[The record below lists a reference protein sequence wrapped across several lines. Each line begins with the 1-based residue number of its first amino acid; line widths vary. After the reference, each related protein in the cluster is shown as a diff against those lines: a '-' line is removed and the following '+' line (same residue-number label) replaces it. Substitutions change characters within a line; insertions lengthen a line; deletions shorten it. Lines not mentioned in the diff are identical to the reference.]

1 MRRMYDPYTV
11 CGYFLCG
18 QGLLSPPL
26 RKGFPRPKK
35 QADSYLR
42 QEDKLWCVKAYALLR
57 RVVGL
62 EECWIEKSEFG
73 KPYIKDRE
81 DFHYNLS
88 HSGRYVVI
96 AWGPSEVG
104 VDVQQHD
111 VSVGAEAIVCRY
123 FTIDE
128 CAYIGGN
135 LSRFYEIWTK
145 RESYL
150 KFTGK
155 GLKKSLGSFSTI
167 LPDSGIRYRH
177 RYLDGGYSL
186 SLCTTEKNDTF
197 ELLDVQQLI

>member
-1 MRRMYDPYTV
+1 MTHILCADVSSVDEDIYGRLYDTA
-11 CGYFLCG
+11 
-18 QGLLSPPL
+18 SPE
-26 RKGFPRPKK
+26 RKS
-35 QADSYLR
+35 QADRYLR
-42 QEDKLWCVKAYALLR
+42 HADKLRCVTAHALLKYVLGTEDFQIERQANGKPCVKGR
-57 RVVGL
+57 
-62 EECWIEKSEFG
+62 
-73 KPYIKDRE
+73 KD
-81 DFHYNLS
+81 FFYNIS

-111 VSVGAEAIVCRY
+111 VSVGAEAIACRH
-123 FTIDE
+123 FAADE
-128 CAYIGGN
+128 CAYVRGD

-145 RESYL
+145 KESYL

-155 GLKKSLGSFSTI
+155 GLKKSLGSFSTL

-197 ELLDVQQLI
+197 ELLEIQQLI